1 MLLPPVAL
9 SKLIS
14 SHIRVQTV
22 EALPHQLDSL
32 RRAPA
37 STEGTKGPGAQ
48 VEVRWHNSGVPSQNY
63 ANHAHR
69 PTMTV
74 LAGACLLVAI
84 VGFVMQW
91 RRVGGLS
98 ASGIGLGGLMAAVAA
113 LVSMSRQYTT
123 RLQDRII
130 RLEMRVRCA
139 SFLAPEQQRAL
150 QALDLRRIAA
160 LRFAS
165 DEEIPSLLDRAV
177 RDALSP
183 DQIKRSVKNWVPD
196 LDRT

>member
-1 MLLPPVAL
+1 MLRLIRRQVAP
-9 SKLIS
+9 S
-14 SHIRVQTV
+14 T
-22 EALPHQLDSL
+22 L
-32 RRAPA
+32 RRRVRPK
-37 STEGTKGPGAQ
+37 EGSGPCDGFPSVRRIPSAQ
-48 VEVRWHNSGVPSQNY
+48 VEVRWHNSVVPSQNY

-74 LAGACLLVAI
+74 LAGAFLLVAI
-84 VGFVMQW
+84 VEFVMQW
-91 RRVGGLS
+91 RRVGGMS
-98 ASGIGLGGLMAAVAA
+98 ASGIGLGALTAAVAM
-113 LVSMSRQYTT
+113 LVSISRQYTT

-139 SFLAPEQQRAL
+139 PFLAPEQQRAL